1 MNKSKV
7 IVWHILVVLVVTYLS
22 YSFRLDIDFK
32 DVEPIISI
40 LQNTSAMIF
49 TIMGIWIAYVYPN
62 AVLKIVQPSK
72 VTVIF
77 SDDDL
82 KRVKLLVGVV
92 ISSALILLLLLVG
105 VVVKTFV
112 IKTYL
117 FMQYQ
122 SAFTV
127 IGLWFLLSLIYA
139 QLFCIYAVIASSV
152 NFIIDLKTLTLKNGY
167 QKNSMAKLNNMRC
180 NYKSVFMIRFYLLL
194 MELMKVSEFIELIS
208 PRTRKNH

>member
-139 QLFCIYAVIASSV
+139 QLF
-152 NFIIDLKTLTLKNGY
+152 
-167 QKNSMAKLNNMRC
+167 
-180 NYKSVFMIRFYLLL
+180 
-194 MELMKVSEFIELIS
+194 
-208 PRTRKNH
+208 

>member
-127 IGLWFLLSLIYA
+127 IGLWFLLFNL
-139 QLFCIYAVIASSV
+139 CT
-152 NFIIDLKTLTLKNGY
+152 IILHICG
-167 QKNSMAKLNNMRC
+167 NS
-180 NYKSVFMIRFYLLL
+180 I
-194 MELMKVSEFIELIS
+194 
-208 PRTRKNH
+208 

>member
-127 IGLWFLLSLIYA
+127 IGLWFLLSLI
-139 QLFCIYAVIASSV
+139 
-152 NFIIDLKTLTLKNGY
+152 
-167 QKNSMAKLNNMRC
+167 
-180 NYKSVFMIRFYLLL
+180 
-194 MELMKVSEFIELIS
+194 
-208 PRTRKNH
+208 

>member
-127 IGLWFLLSLIYA
+127 IGLWF
-139 QLFCIYAVIASSV
+139 
-152 NFIIDLKTLTLKNGY
+152 
-167 QKNSMAKLNNMRC
+167 
-180 NYKSVFMIRFYLLL
+180 
-194 MELMKVSEFIELIS
+194 
-208 PRTRKNH
+208 

>member
-127 IGLWFLLSLIYA
+127 IGLWFYSL
-139 QLFCIYAVIASSV
+139 
-152 NFIIDLKTLTLKNGY
+152 
-167 QKNSMAKLNNMRC
+167 
-180 NYKSVFMIRFYLLL
+180 
-194 MELMKVSEFIELIS
+194 
-208 PRTRKNH
+208 

>member
-92 ISSALILLLLLVG
+92 ISSALILLLLL
-105 VVVKTFV
+105 
-112 IKTYL
+112 
-117 FMQYQ
+117 
-122 SAFTV
+122 
-127 IGLWFLLSLIYA
+127 
-139 QLFCIYAVIASSV
+139 
-152 NFIIDLKTLTLKNGY
+152 
-167 QKNSMAKLNNMRC
+167 
-180 NYKSVFMIRFYLLL
+180 
-194 MELMKVSEFIELIS
+194 
-208 PRTRKNH
+208 